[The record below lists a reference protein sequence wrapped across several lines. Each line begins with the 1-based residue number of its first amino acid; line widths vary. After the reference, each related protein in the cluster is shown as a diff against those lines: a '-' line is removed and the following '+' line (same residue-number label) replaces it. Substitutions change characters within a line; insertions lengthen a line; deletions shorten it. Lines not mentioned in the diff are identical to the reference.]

1 MKLPRSIK
9 TLKNNL
15 KREPWLAVSS
25 ILIMTLTF
33 LTLNIFILFL
43 AGSGIILKF
52 LEDKAQISIFFL
64 DTTSEEKMFLIKGNL
79 EKDSR
84 IASVNYVSK
93 GDALKIFT
101 EMNKDEPALLE
112 SVQSNPLPASLE
124 VKAKKITD
132 LGKLSEEFLQLEGV
146 DDVKFYKDV
155 VDTFRKWSVAIKV
168 AGFILLSVLIIVSVL
183 MVLITIGI
191 TIHSKGIEVEILKL
205 VGATDRYVKAPL
217 IMQGMLY
224 GVAAALISTLI
235 LFLILPFVIP
245 VLASLFR
252 GIPPS
257 TGWLIYLQNPVGKV
271 LSVLGLFVIELL
283 LGLLLGFVGSNAA
296 IKKYLRY

>member
-1 MKLPRSIK
+1 MKLGRSIK

-15 KREPWLAVSS
+15 KREPWLAISS
-25 ILIMTLTF
+25 ILILTLTF

-43 AGSGIILKF
+43 AGSGIVLKF

-64 DTTSEEKMFLIKGNL
+64 DSASEEKMLAIKGNL

-93 GDALKIFT
+93 VDALKIFS

-132 LGKLSEEFLQLEGV
+132 LGKLSEEFLQLPGV

-155 VDTFRKWSVAIKV
+155 VDTFRKWSVTMQV
-168 AGFILLSVLIIVSVL
+168 AGIILLLVLVTVSVL

-205 VGATDRYVKAPL
+205 VGATDKYVKTPL

-224 GVAAALISTLI
+224 GVAAAMLSTVI
-235 LFLILPFVIP
+235 IFLIMPFVIP

-257 TGWLIYLQNPVGKV
+257 TGWLIYLKNPVSRV

-283 LGLLLGFVGSNAA
+283 LGLGLGFVGSNAA